1 MNSKYSLLTAFILVA
16 LAQIYVPI
24 RMILDKEDVL
34 ANGTEYKFK
43 TAPVDPVD
51 PFRGKY
57 ITLNYEGNT
66 VGIQNEKDWMFGER
80 IYVSLTSDNEGFAQ
94 ITSVSKE
101 KPKDNQDYII
111 AKVDFVTDDGSN
123 KLTIFYPFNRYYM
136 EESKALKAEQT
147 YMQAQIDTNQ
157 ITYALIRV
165 KDGDAVLKDVLI
177 DGVSIRE
184 IVKTNQEV
192 DE

>member
-1 MNSKYSLLTAFILVA
+1 

-177 DGVSIRE
+177 DGISIKE

>member
-24 RMILDKEDVL
+24 RMILDKENVL

-66 VGIQNEKDWMFGER
+66 VEIQNEKDWMIGER
-80 IYVSLTSDNEGFAQ
+80 IYVSLIADNEGFAQ

-101 KPKDNQDYII
+101 KPKDNQDYIK

-123 KLTIFYPFNRYYM
+123 KLTIFYPFDRYYM
-136 EESKALKAEQT
+136 EETKALKAEQT
-147 YMQAQIDTNQ
+147 YIQAQIDTNQ
-157 ITYALIRV
+157 ITYALIRI

-177 DGVSIRE
+177 DGISIKE
-184 IVKTNQEV
+184 VVKTNQEV
-192 DE
+192 DK

>member
-57 ITLNYEGNT
+57 VTLNYEVNI
-66 VGIQNEKDWMFGER
+66 VEIQNEKDWMFGER

-147 YMQAQIDTNQ
+147 YIQAQIDTNQ
-157 ITYALIRV
+157 ITYALVRI

-177 DGVSIRE
+177 DGISIRE

-192 DE
+192 DK

>member
-1 MNSKYSLLTAFILVA
+1 MNSKYSLLIAFILVA

-66 VGIQNEKDWMFGER
+66 VEIQNEKDWMFGER

-147 YMQAQIDTNQ
+147 YIYAQIDTNQ
-157 ITYALIRV
+157 ITYALVRI

-177 DGVSIRE
+177 DGISIRE

-192 DE
+192 GK

>member
-147 YMQAQIDTNQ
+147 YIQAQIDTNQ

-177 DGVSIRE
+177 DGISIKE

>member
-24 RMILDKEDVL
+24 RMILDKENVL

-66 VGIQNEKDWMFGER
+66 VEIQNEKDWMIGER
-80 IYVSLTSDNEGFAQ
+80 IYVSLMADNEGFAQ

-101 KPKDNQDYII
+101 KPKDNQDYIK

-123 KLTIFYPFNRYYM
+123 KLTIFYPFDRYYM
-136 EESKALKAEQT
+136 EETKALKAEQT
-147 YMQAQIDTNQ
+147 YIQAQIDTNQ
-157 ITYALIRV
+157 ITYALIRI

-177 DGVSIRE
+177 DGISIKE

-192 DE
+192 DK